1 MKGDYKYTWL
11 IPRKKKKNP
20 IEYKVYETACESC
33 RFRYTLSVCRESK
46 RARSLG
52 LKEPCV
58 LTCTGYE
65 YMEWTDEMLRKA
77 RARINETRYET
88 NDYYVFKKKNLM
100 DELFDDY
107 EEEERRIQGFD
118 YKEDDDD

>member
-1 MKGDYKYTWL
+1 M
-11 IPRKKKKNP
+11 
-20 IEYKVYETACESC
+20 
-33 RFRYTLSVCRESK
+33 
-46 RARSLG
+46 G

-65 YMEWTDEMLRKA
+65 YMTWTDRILRKA

-88 NDYYVFKKKNLM
+88 NDHYVSKKKNLM

-107 EEEERRIQGFD
+107 EEEERRIQGFN
-118 YKEDDDD
+118 YKEEDNED

>member
-11 IPRKKKKNP
+11 IQRKKKNP
-20 IEYKVYETACESC
+20 VEYKVYETACESC

-65 YMEWTDEMLRKA
+65 CMGWTEDMLEEA
-77 RARINETRYET
+77 RAKINEIRYET
-88 NDYYVFKKKNLM
+88 NNHYISTKKSLM

-118 YKEDDDD
+118 YKEDNDD

>member
-11 IPRKKKKNP
+11 IPRKKKNP
-20 IEYKVYETACESC
+20 VEYKVYETACESC

-46 RARSLG
+46 RAGQLG

-65 YMEWTDEMLRKA
+65 FMEWTDEMLKEA
-77 RARINETRYET
+77 RAKINETRYEG
-88 NDYYVFKKKNLM
+88 NDHYSSRKQSLM

-107 EEEERRIQGFD
+107 EEEERKIQGFD
-118 YKEDDDD
+118 YKEEDDD

>member
-11 IPRKKKKNP
+11 IQRKKKNP
-20 IEYKVYETACESC
+20 VEYKVYETACESC

-65 YMEWTDEMLRKA
+65 FMEWTADMLKEA
-77 RARINETRYET
+77 RAKINEIRYET
-88 NDYYVFKKKNLM
+88 NNHYISTKKSLI

-118 YKEDDDD
+118 YKEDNDD

>member
-1 MKGDYKYTWL
+1 MKGDHKYTWL
-11 IPRKKKKNP
+11 IPRKKKNP
-20 IEYKVYETACESC
+20 VEYKVYETACESC

-46 RARSLG
+46 RAGQLG

-65 YMEWTDEMLRKA
+65 FMEWTDEMLKEA
-77 RARINETRYET
+77 RAKINETRYEA
-88 NDYYVFKKKNLM
+88 NDHYSSRKKSLM

-118 YKEDDDD
+118 YKEDDDY

>member
-11 IPRKKKKNP
+11 IPRKKKNP
-20 IEYKVYETACESC
+20 VEYRVYETACESC
-33 RFRYTLSVCRESK
+33 RFRYTLSACRESK
-46 RARSLG
+46 RARQLG

-65 YMEWTDEMLRKA
+65 FMEWTDEMLKEA
-77 RARINETRYET
+77 RAKINETRYEA
-88 NDYYVFKKKNLM
+88 DDHYSARKESLK

-107 EEEERRIQGFD
+107 EEKKKKIQGFD
-118 YKEDDDD
+118 YKEEDDD

>member
-11 IPRKKKKNP
+11 IPRKKNP
-20 IEYKVYETACESC
+20 VEYKVYETACESC

-46 RARSLG
+46 RAGQLG
-52 LKEPCV
+52 LKESCV

-65 YMEWTDEMLRKA
+65 FMKWTDEMLKEA
-77 RARINETRYET
+77 RAKINETRYEA
-88 NDYYVFKKKNLM
+88 NDHYSSRKQSLM

-107 EEEERRIQGFD
+107 EEEERKIQGFD
-118 YKEDDDD
+118 YKEEDDD

>member
-11 IPRKKKKNP
+11 IQRKKKNP
-20 IEYKVYETACESC
+20 VEYKVYETACESC

-52 LKEPCV
+52 LKEHCV

-65 YMEWTDEMLRKA
+65 FMEWTEDLLKEA
-77 RARINETRYET
+77 RAKINEIRYET
-88 NDYYVFKKKNLM
+88 NNHYISTKKSLM

-118 YKEDDDD
+118 YKEDNDD